1 MGEKVMV
8 DFPAFITRDKGT
20 RHLLVGDDSHV
31 LLSNTIIAEL
41 HNQLFNS
48 LGFDEAARI
57 IYESTKKGTYQVQKN
72 LIKAFRVTLKG
83 KDDLANR
90 ISRLPLYIQAYGHG
104 KGRLIEGGK
113 EFTFEVKDSSIAQY
127 LKERQLGRPVCHFLC
142 GFFAGMA
149 DAYAELIEPPIRY
162 SCIETKC
169 TAVGDPICEFKL
181 TPHTTE

>member
-1 MGEKVMV
+1 MGDKVMV
-8 DFPAFITRDKGT
+8 DFPAFITRDKDT

-41 HNQLFNS
+41 HNQLFTS

-72 LIKAFRVTLKG
+72 LIKAFRVTFKG
-83 KDDLANR
+83 EDDLTNR
-90 ISRLPLYIQAYGHG
+90 ISKLPLYIQAYGHG
-104 KGRLIEGGK
+104 KGRFIEYK
-113 EFTFEVKDSSIAQY
+113 KDFLFEVKDSSIAQY

-149 DAYAELIEPPIRY
+149 DAYSELVEPYVHY
-162 SCIETKC
+162 SCVETKC
-169 TAVGDPICEFKL
+169 TAVGDPVCEFKL
-181 TPHTTE
+181 TPQKT